1 MDLYGGVTVPGS
13 CCIFGWL
20 CVLVSLTCAHRTK
33 CYYFVAVSQMDG
45 DNFVP
50 VTVLASFNQVC
61 VCVCV

>member
-1 MDLYGGVTVPGS
+1 M
-13 CCIFGWL
+13 
-20 CVLVSLTCAHRTK
+20 LVSLTCAHRTK

-61 VCVCV
+61 VCKCICVCICVYMCVCAYV